1 MAPSTTI
8 GCGARCV
15 NTSVHSPSDAD
26 RSLYRLFLARL
37 WLFALLVLCAAGV
50 RAGEL
55 LFAWEDE
62 FSAAEQ
68 AQVQRWLTATHAAV
82 ERYID
87 PFPFP
92 VRVILHRRDG
102 ASEPTPWANT
112 WRGQPQSIHFYIDT
126 RFPLEDFLADW
137 TAPHEF
143 SHLILPYLGRD
154 NSWYAEGFASYL
166 QHSVM
171 VELGVIDEAEA
182 LRRRDRKMQAA
193 VAVLDDLD
201 EPMLDRIPEMKRG
214 GSFPTL
220 YWGGAVYFER
230 VDMALREEGSS
241 LQQVLRDFLACCRLQ
256 RRSLADLTA
265 TLDRVSGTTVFSDEM
280 AMMETAEGVPPR
292 P

>member
-1 MAPSTTI
+1 MH
-8 GCGARCV
+8 
-15 NTSVHSPSDAD
+15 SVSAD
-26 RSLYRLFLARL
+26 RSNHTATLVAFFLFLCL
-37 WLFALLVLCAAGV
+37 PILLPSVA

-55 LFAWEDE
+55 QWQWDDE
-62 FSAAEQ
+62 FSPAER
-68 AQVQRWLTATHAAV
+68 AQVREWLTATHAAV
-82 ERYID
+82 ERYIA
-87 PFPFP
+87 PYPFP

-102 ASEPTPWANT
+102 SSEPTPWANT

-143 SHLILPYLGRD
+143 SHLLLPYLGRA

-171 VELGVIDEAEA
+171 VELGVIDEGEA